1 MNGVRKLQVFISS
14 MCGTTQERQKYN
26 YVRASLKTHLEEKG
40 FAYVYLFEDEGASTK
55 AARNHYLDALR
66 DSDFCIFMIDNKD
79 GVSSGVQE
87 WSAPSL
93 CTNQ

>member
-66 DSDFCIFMIDNKD
+66 DSDFCIFMMTCPPILVPDPEL
-79 GVSSGVQE
+79 VE
-87 WSAPSL
+87 I
-93 CTNQ
+93 